1 VGGPGVKG
9 HALVALV
16 AWHGR
21 PWGQRAR
28 TGGPSGV
35 MLGCN
40 YLELVHALSTGGCYG
55 RTIPPLKSL
64 ELQSSS
70 QSRHPNINQYKM
82 CADVM
87 YQLKNPTISTYQQ
100 RYSNMSDNAQVHL
113 KCPGLTG
120 RPCCDQQP
128 GSTSAK
134 QESEAAEQASS
145 LSKPTKQAGDCEQAS
160 KVHVGPSTVV
170 LVV

>member
-35 MLGCN
+35 VLGCN
-40 YLELVHALSTGGCYG
+40 HSAYTVQLVLSTGGCYG

-64 ELQSSS
+64 EL
-70 QSRHPNINQYKM
+70 
-82 CADVM
+82 
-87 YQLKNPTISTYQQ
+87 
-100 RYSNMSDNAQVHL
+100 
-113 KCPGLTG
+113 
-120 RPCCDQQP
+120 
-128 GSTSAK
+128 
-134 QESEAAEQASS
+134 
-145 LSKPTKQAGDCEQAS
+145 
-160 KVHVGPSTVV
+160 
-170 LVV
+170 